1 MFCTLM
7 QLCKN
12 ASQEP
17 EVQKWTDRLKL
28 WLNEV
33 SVFQKS
39 LLYNGS
45 ASDEQRRLNE
55 LNNGDLPIGLAA
67 QKAVARYEGIL
78 SPVGPREKLFR
89 RLLSWIGLIPPVR
102 ETTFEDDNDA
112 NSHEP
117 YLRFVCSS

>member
-1 MFCTLM
+1 M
-7 QLCKN
+7 QLYDN

-17 EVQKWTDRLKL
+17 EVQKWTERLKL
-28 WLNEV
+28 WLNDV
-33 SVFQKS
+33 SVFQRS
-39 LLYNGS
+39 LRYNGS
-45 ASDEQRRLNE
+45 DSDEQQWLNG
-55 LNNGDLPIGLAA
+55 LNNGELPIGLAA

-102 ETTFEDDNDA
+102 ETTFEADNDT